1 MQITHYGPA
10 NFPFT
15 LTTEGGLKIDSGN
28 GPGFWRLDK
37 VKRVIVMDQHHL
49 ESLIAVS
56 YIVPA
61 AEWEVQYLPVRERK

>member
-1 MQITHYGPA
+1 MQINHYGPA

-15 LTTEGGLKIDSGN
+15 LTTEGGLKIDRGK
-28 GPGFWRLDK
+28 GRLDK

-49 ESLIAVS
+49 ESLIAAS

-61 AEWEVQYLPVRERK
+61 AEWEVHYLPVRERK